1 MIFMKVFY
9 GAILVFVF
17 TLSSVTYGQQANA
30 DDVGNIDGMITA
42 LYEVISGPA
51 GERDW
56 QRFSSLFRDGA
67 SMGAIS
73 QTEDGELRYVSM
85 TPDDYIERNDE
96 YFKKNDFWEEEID
109 REVFQFGE
117 IATVQTS
124 YKIKSGKDGKVT
136 HRGVNSVQLVYDQDR
151 WWITNIT
158 WNSERED
165 NKIPEKLLNDT
176 MKQE

>member
-1 MIFMKVFY
+1 MKVKVFY
-9 GAILVFVF
+9 GAIFVFLF
-17 TLSSVTYGQQANA
+17 TLSSVTYGQRANA
-30 DDVGNIDGMITA
+30 DDVDNIDGIITA
-42 LYEVISGPA
+42 MYDVISGPA

-56 QRFSSLFRDGA
+56 QRFGNLFKDGV
-67 SMGAIS
+67 SMAAIT

-85 TPDDYIERNDE
+85 TPDQYIERNDE
-96 YFKKNDFWEEEID
+96 YFTNNDFWEEEMD

-124 YKIKSGKDGKVT
+124 YIIKSGKDGEVT
-136 HRGVNSVQLVYDQDR
+136 HRGVNSVQLVYDQSR

-165 NKIPEKLLNDT
+165 NPIPDELLSDG
-176 MKQE
+176 